1 MSWCAGNVHLVWV
14 DMKKASVAEQQ
25 CQKMTDNKMSA
36 TSVACSVSCSC
47 RAVENCGWT
56 GISGSASIHHT
67 TRSQRCQNSVR
78 LNTVA
83 DLEEIIIRGK
93 VLELHR

>member
-56 GISGSASIHHT
+56 GISGSASIHQT